1 MWTVFLSKDAISIH
15 VVVQKVWMLP
25 NVNVFVCLFVSIDV
39 GGPKMFL
46 LDVQLPKYGFLGWRS
61 TDAECQRHRWYRR
74 VSYDYGDCHGV
85 IRELKIWQIWVQ
97 VVTLKFQA
105 DYIMNMLLIFSFFWL
120 AFLFLRKSQ
129 LEIKGCFVLVLLF
142 NIFFI
147 TSFSFCTCNPVK
159 SVVLNHLKADRCNIY
174 W

>member
-15 VVVQKVWMLP
+15 VVVQNVWMLP

-39 GGPKMFL
+39 GGPKMFP

-61 TDAECQRHRWYRR
+61 TDAECQRHRWHRR
-74 VSYDYGDCHGV
+74 VSYDYGDCHEV

-105 DYIMNMLLIFSFFWL
+105 DYIMNMLLIFSFFWF
-120 AFLFLRKSQ
+120 AFFFFKKKSIGDKRLFCS
-129 LEIKGCFVLVLLF
+129 CFV
-142 NIFFI
+142 I
-147 TSFSFCTCNPVK
+147 
-159 SVVLNHLKADRCNIY
+159 
-174 W
+174 